1 MSKNIIVSNRLPVQ
15 AESKDGEWFFTPTS
29 GGLATGL
36 RSFHSEG
43 KSLWIGWPGISSDSL
58 DKKSKRQ
65 INEDLL
71 ERQFCPVF
79 LNEKELDDFYF
90 GFSNKCLWPLFHYFI
105 EIHKFD
111 LIQWQSYIEVNQK
124 FADEVLKV
132 VKDGDKVW
140 IHDYQLLLC
149 PQMVK
154 DINPNVTIGFFLH
167 IPFPSFEIFR
177 IFAKREE
184 LLKGMLGADLIGFHT
199 YDYERHFLSSVK
211 RILNLEVNFNI
222 ILHQGREIVV
232 NTFPMGIDFKKFE
245 EAARKNL
252 RISPNSSALKRQ
264 INTHKLA
271 NEGKLILSIDRLDY
285 TKGILNRLLA
295 FERFLDT
302 NPEYHDKIRL
312 VMLAVPSRSKVPQY
326 KILKRQTDEV
336 VGRINGKFASVNWT
350 PVWYYY
356 RSMPFENLIDLYVSS
371 DVAMITPLRDGMN
384 LVAKEYLATRINNDG
399 VLILSELAGASKEL
413 PQAISV
419 NPFDIEQLSQAIKTA
434 VEMPLKD
441 QKERNIILRNRIK
454 RYDINKWSSN
464 FIDTLSETS
473 KKEFT
478 SKVKLVT
485 PVVAKK
491 IVKSYQES
499 KKRLLLLDY
508 DGTIIGFNEN
518 PEKVVPPK
526 SLLDLLENLNSH
538 ENTDVVI
545 MSGRTYTFLDKH
557 FSGLNLTLVAE
568 HGLYLKQK
576 DGDWHK
582 KKGLSNKWIE
592 HLLPVLNTFTDNT
605 PGTFIEHKT
614 NSLSWHYRK
623 ADPELGTQRAVELKT
638 VLKSLLPNDLTL
650 MDGNKVLELIPSNT
664 NKGTSALDLINQKKY
679 DFCLAAGDDIT
690 DESMFSSLPS
700 RSYKIKVGKKKTS
713 AEHYMRNIDQ
723 FLELL
728 KLINNSV
735 IKKEVSIK

>member
-1 MSKNIIVSNRLPVQ
+1 MVIK
-15 AESKDGEWFFTPTS
+15 
-29 GGLATGL
+29 
-36 RSFHSEG
+36 FH
-43 KSLWIGWPGISSDSL
+43 
-58 DKKSKRQ
+58 RA
-65 INEDLL
+65 
-71 ERQFCPVF
+71 
-79 LNEKELDDFYF
+79 LN
-90 GFSNKCLWPLFHYFI
+90 
-105 EIHKFD
+105 
-111 LIQWQSYIEVNQK
+111 
-124 FADEVLKV
+124 
-132 VKDGDKVW
+132 
-140 IHDYQLLLC
+140 
-149 PQMVK
+149 
-154 DINPNVTIGFFLH
+154 
-167 IPFPSFEIFR
+167 
-177 IFAKREE
+177 
-184 LLKGMLGADLIGFHT
+184 
-199 YDYERHFLSSVK
+199 
-211 RILNLEVNFNI
+211 
-222 ILHQGREIVV
+222 
-232 NTFPMGIDFKKFE
+232 
-245 EAARKNL
+245 
-252 RISPNSSALKRQ
+252 
-264 INTHKLA
+264 
-271 NEGKLILSIDRLDY
+271 
-285 TKGILNRLLA
+285 
-295 FERFLDT
+295 
-302 NPEYHDKIRL
+302 
-312 VMLAVPSRSKVPQY
+312 
-326 KILKRQTDEV
+326 
-336 VGRINGKFASVNWT
+336 
-350 PVWYYY
+350 
-356 RSMPFENLIDLYVSS
+356 
-371 DVAMITPLRDGMN
+371 
-384 LVAKEYLATRINNDG
+384 
-399 VLILSELAGASKEL
+399 
-413 PQAISV
+413 
-419 NPFDIEQLSQAIKTA
+419 
-434 VEMPLKD
+434 
-441 QKERNIILRNRIK
+441 
-454 RYDINKWSSN
+454 
-464 FIDTLSETS
+464 ETS

-485 PVVAKK
+485 PVIAKK

-638 VLKSLLPNDLTL
+638 VLKRLLPNDLTL
-650 MDGNKVLELIPSNT
+650 LDGNKVLELMPSNI
-664 NKGTSALDLINQKKY
+664 NKGISALDLINQKNY

-728 KLINNSV
+728 KLINNSE
-735 IKKEVSIK
+735 IKKEISIK